1 MGLFLLLLLSLFIRI
16 IHVYTPFTSGAP
28 LSGYQQWRIHD
39 IYNLEKMIKVYTLMN
54 ILKGKAYKLHKWSCF

>member
-39 IYNLEKMIKVYTLMN
+39 IYNLEKNDKSIHTYEYTKR
-54 ILKGKAYKLHKWSCF
+54 KGI